1 MNNNQTY
8 SQQYCYLICLQ
19 NQVIKRCNCSI
30 IWLPNYKN
38 YTVCN
43 YDQKDCSTSSVTEI
57 LEGKQNLNCTS
68 SCPTECEFIEYKVST
83 SRATYPTEYYRDL
96 LSTHSIINSSGIN
109 IQDIDKAVLRV
120 NVFYETMSYTTI
132 TETLS
137 ITPETFFSNIGGT
150 LGLCLGVS
158 ILSIVEILEL
168 IINFYDVFKE
178 YKTKTKKI
186 KITNDIKS

>member
-1 MNNNQTY
+1 MG
-8 SQQYCYLICLQ
+8 
-19 NQVIKRCNCSI
+19 SI
-30 IWLPNYKN
+30 ISI
-38 YTVCN
+38 
-43 YDQKDCSTSSVTEI
+43 DS
-57 LEGKQNLNCTS
+57 
-68 SCPTECEFIEYKVST
+68 
-83 SRATYPTEYYRDL
+83 L
-96 LSTHSIINSSGIN
+96 LSNFLSGSELSSLNSSGIN

-178 YKTKTKKI
+178 YKTKTKKN